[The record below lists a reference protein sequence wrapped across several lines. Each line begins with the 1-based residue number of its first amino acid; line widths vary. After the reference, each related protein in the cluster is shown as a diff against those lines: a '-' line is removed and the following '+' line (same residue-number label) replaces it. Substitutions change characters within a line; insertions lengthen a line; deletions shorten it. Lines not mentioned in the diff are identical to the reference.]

1 MYLDNLFDRCID
13 SGFVLISSKLLD
25 KELYPFCSSFTGSTS
40 EYWCTVVLLEARFC
54 LNPIVIPMCAC
65 MYTKMDFVLI

>member
-25 KELYPFCSSFTGSTS
+25 KELYS
-40 EYWCTVVLLEARFC
+40 CTVFVQVLLVAEQIK
-54 LNPIVIPMCAC
+54 LTIL
-65 MYTKMDFVLI
+65 VLH